1 MGEDNQPIL
10 SLAPF
15 KERIYSVE
23 FNSSLSLLQA
33 FAMCI
38 SFLDRKR
45 PAELSEPFYVAEKIT
60 NEAGVFEVP
69 SIMKT
74 LNHQVD
80 VPARYASYPPHS
92 PVGRV

>member
-1 MGEDNQPIL
+1 
-10 SLAPF
+10 
-15 KERIYSVE
+15 VE

-33 FAMCI
+33 FAICI

-45 PAELSEPFYVAEKIT
+45 PAELSEPSCVGGKIT
-60 NEAGVFEVP
+60 NEVGVFEIP
-69 SIMKT
+69 SRMKT

-80 VPARYASYPPHS
+80 VPARYVSYPPHS